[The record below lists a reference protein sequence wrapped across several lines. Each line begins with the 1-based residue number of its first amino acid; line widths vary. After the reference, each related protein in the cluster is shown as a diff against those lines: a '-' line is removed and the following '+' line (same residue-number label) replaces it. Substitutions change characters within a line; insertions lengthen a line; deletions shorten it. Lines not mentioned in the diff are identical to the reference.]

1 MVKTDFVTH
10 IIRTQ
15 STENIMKTT
24 IATFLIAT
32 VSLFIASCGG
42 NDRVVAEA
50 TPAQGSVHLVF
61 NEMVPLETSLDQWL
75 GCLVNAGN
83 GDTIT
88 VTSGPMRRSASFK
101 ITPELALTT
110 GDNRIDRASASAEI
124 AETTKLLQD
133 ISGQRESSISLPKLL
148 TLVRENMASDTRRVM
163 ITSSTLN
170 QDREEPA
177 FSFNEGRFPS
187 DGHLQATINE
197 TPFATKGD
205 LLSNVRVDW
214 NDTSVD
220 ADFMNDI
227 HRASVRRFVTAWIQ
241 GQGASI
247 QYGSLATEHPVAL
260 DSQDTTVEMRV
271 APTRSVRVVSQPSMP
286 SAPAA
291 PKPKQTDGIRESLK
305 ELRQVNLEINFDLD
319 SDHIREESAPLLES
333 AAAALRDPSYQ
344 FTKFVV
350 EGHTSPEGTAQH
362 NQRLSERRAGS
373 VRDALI
379 RSGVDASRVSAIGYG
394 SSRPL
399 TLNVGPQ
406 EGSPSAN
413 RRVVLRIVDANV
425 AKQN

>member
-1 MVKTDFVTH
+1 
-10 IIRTQ
+10 
-15 STENIMKTT
+15 MKTSIT
-24 IATFLIAT
+24 TLLIAAA
-32 VSLFIASCGG
+32 SLFMVSCGG
-42 NDRVVAEA
+42 KDHDNAKA
-50 TPAQGSVHLVF
+50 TPAQGSVLLVF
-61 NEMVPLETSLDQWL
+61 NETVPRAISFKQWKD
-75 GCLVNAGN
+75 CLINGGA

-88 VTSGPMRRSASFK
+88 LISGPLASTAAFT
-101 ITPELALTT
+101 ITPQLALQS
-110 GDNRIDRASASAEI
+110 GENRVDLASANEEVAAAMKLIKAI
-124 AETTKLLQD
+124 ANDQAP
-133 ISGQRESSISLPKLL
+133 IISLPKLF
-148 TLVRENMASDTRRVM
+148 TLIRENMSSDTRRVM

-170 QDREEPA
+170 QDSEEPA

-197 TPFATKGD
+197 TPFATRGD
-205 LLSNVRVDW
+205 LLSNVSVVW

-247 QYGSLATEHPVAL
+247 QYGSLATERPVAL

-271 APTRSVRVVSQPSMP
+271 APTRSVRVVRQPSMP

-291 PKPKQTDGIRESLK
+291 PEPKQTDGIRESLK
-305 ELRQVNLEINFDLD
+305 ALREVSLLIIFDLD
-319 SDHIREESAPLLES
+319 SAKIREESTPLLES

-350 EGHTSPEGTAQH
+350 EGHTSAEGTAQH

-379 RSGVDASRVSAIGYG
+379 RSGVDASRVSAIGHG

-399 TLNVGPQ
+399 YVRPQ